1 MSTATANVNNPEA
14 LAFICGLVHDRSAI
28 VLEPSK
34 AYLVEARLTPIA
46 RQHGL
51 SSLGDLVDVMKRPG
65 SHELQRHV
73 VEAMTTNETSF
84 YRDIHPFEAL
94 KTTLL
99 PELIA
104 KRSGERTLNIWSNAC
119 SSGQEPY
126 SIAMLL
132 REHFPELDGWTV
144 RLIGSDLSNQILNR
158 AREGLF
164 NQTEVN
170 RGLPVALLLKYFQK
184 EGLQWRIKSE
194 IRKMVEFC
202 EVNLV
207 AAWPPALPKIDILFL
222 RNVLIYFSAETKK
235 AILAKVRGILKPDGY
250 MFLGG
255 AETTMN
261 LDTSFER
268 IPLGKTACYR
278 SGPVPK

>member
-1 MSTATANVNNPEA
+1 MNTTIAPPSVPD
-14 LAFICGLVHDRSAI
+14 AFAYISGLVLDRSAI

-34 AYLVEARLTPIA
+34 AYLVDARLMPIA
-46 RQHGL
+46 RQLGL
-51 SSLGDLVDVMKRPG
+51 SSLGELVDKMKRPG
-65 SHELQRHV
+65 ANDLQRVV

-84 YRDIHPFEAL
+84 FRDIHPFEAL
-94 KTTLL
+94 KNTIL
-99 PELIA
+99 PDMIA
-104 KRSGERTLNIWSNAC
+104 KRANERTLNIWSNAC

-126 SIAMLL
+126 SIAMLI
-132 REHFPELDGWTV
+132 REHFRSLEGWKI
-144 RLIGSDLSNQILNR
+144 RLIGSDLSSQILNR

-164 NQTEVN
+164 NQTEIN
-170 RGLPVALLLKYFQK
+170 RGLPVPLLVKYFQK
-184 EGLQWRIKSE
+184 EGLQWRIKDE

-207 AAWPPALPKIDILFL
+207 EKWPSSLPKMDILFL
-222 RNVLIYFSAETKK
+222 RNVLIYFSADTKK
-235 AILAKVRGILKPDGY
+235 AILAKVRNILRPDGC

-268 IPLGKTACYR
+268 VLLGKVACYR
-278 SGPVPK
+278 NSSAK